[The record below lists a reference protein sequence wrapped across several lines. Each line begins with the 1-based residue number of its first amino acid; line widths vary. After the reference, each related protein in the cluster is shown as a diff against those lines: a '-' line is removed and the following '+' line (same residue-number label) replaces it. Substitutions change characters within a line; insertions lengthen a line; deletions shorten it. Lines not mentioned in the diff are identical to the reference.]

1 MWIINFLICS
11 VLYLAILY
19 LWRRRYF
26 DQCLSLILFGY
37 FCCPVFRYGAFE
49 VNGSYFITFMLFVIC
64 AGYFGSGKIGRNR
77 DAFLLFQVG
86 SISLTLLAGV
96 LNGVFNQAVI
106 IPLAGL
112 LNLALGTFGCIL
124 LFRRVDS
131 PFLVLRKAIVRAN
144 ICHMLFGA
152 LQLTNVNAGYTITK
166 QLYATASKSAPLD
179 TVINELGAF
188 SRIYGATFSPTLLG
202 GYILFAF
209 SFIFALIL
217 MEKKM
222 GINNLLLLASTVLLG
237 FMAFS
242 KTVIVGIPLIGFIFL
257 MRSLIYGGKKY
268 GKLFLQFISL
278 LLAAFGVTV
287 LVAACSG
294 HMGVVKYYFGLLL
307 KPLQVFQSRY
317 GSSINMGDPN
327 ATSGMAGALAIFLK
341 HPVIG
346 VGMVPILDEFL
357 WDSQYLSL
365 LHDGGSVL
373 FVITLSFYISAYTK
387 QKKAKGLPQM
397 MILTA
402 LMFIALATNV
412 LTITNYIPFIAFSV
426 GVTGN
431 LKADNIS
438 CKRKGG
444 FRIRV

>member
-1 MWIINFLICS
+1 MWITNFLICS
-11 VLYLAILY
+11 VLYFAILY
-19 LWRRRYF
+19 LWRRRCF
-26 DQCLSLILFGY
+26 DKCLSLILFGY
-37 FCCPVFRYGAFE
+37 FCCPVFRIGAFE
-49 VNGSYFITFMLFVIC
+49 VNGSYFITFILFAIC
-64 AGYFGSGKIGRNR
+64 AGYFGSGKIGKNR

-86 SISLTLLAGV
+86 SISLTLVAGV
-96 LNGVFNQAVI
+96 LNGVFNQAII
-106 IPLAGL
+106 IPLVGL
-112 LNLALGTFGCIL
+112 LNLAIGTFGCIL

-131 PFLVLRKAIVRAN
+131 PFLALRIAIVRAN
-144 ICHMLFGA
+144 ICHMLFGV
-152 LQLTNVNAGYTITK
+152 LQLTNVSAGYKVTK
-166 QLYATASKSAPLD
+166 QLYVTASKSAPLD

-188 SRIYGATFSPTLLG
+188 SRIYGATFSPTMLG

-217 MEKKM
+217 MEKRMKM
-222 GINNLLLLASTVLLG
+222 NNLILLASTVLLG

-242 KTVIVGIPLIGFIFL
+242 KTVIIGIPLIGFLFL
-257 MRSLIYGGKKY
+257 MRSLIYEGRKY

-294 HMGVVKYYFGLLL
+294 HLGVVRYYFGLLFN
-307 KPLQVFQSRY
+307 PLQIFQSRY
-317 GSSINMGDPN
+317 GSSVNMGDPN

-346 VGMVPILDEFL
+346 VGMVPIMDEFL
-357 WDSQYLSL
+357 WDSQYISL

-373 FVITLSFYISAYTK
+373 LLITLSFYLSAYVR

-402 LMFIALATNV
+402 LMFIAMATNV

-426 GVTGN
+426 GVIGN
-431 LKADNIS
+431 LKT
-438 CKRKGG
+438 RK
-444 FRIRV
+444 I